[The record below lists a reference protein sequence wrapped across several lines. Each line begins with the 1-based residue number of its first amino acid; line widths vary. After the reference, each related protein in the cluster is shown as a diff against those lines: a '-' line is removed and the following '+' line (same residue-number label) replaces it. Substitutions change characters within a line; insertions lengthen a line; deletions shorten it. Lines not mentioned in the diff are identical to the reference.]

1 MKKKLLSMC
10 LGLLFC
16 GSAMAQ
22 MEILYGG
29 ASLTTTTLTDGTTL
43 VQFPEDVVFNT
54 TDFQNKISVTVDGS
68 SVANNAIVPNPA
80 TTFITDNEIETFV
93 YGGKAYSFRFTAGEY
108 FTVVMFS
115 DPHVTS
121 EDIQNT
127 LSNKTEAI
135 ATMGKSGGKTFSFE
149 SLPGYTPTA
158 DLVCC
163 LGDLD
168 QNRDL
173 GGKYFTPAI
182 EVFSNNEIPFITI
195 LGNHDIEPDYYN
207 DNSVGFTYAGH
218 TATKEKLDIVK
229 DCYTTAANLEK
240 GITSVET
247 ITDANSSKTQ
257 MNQYTF
263 IFRGV
268 RFYCANNYWWQK
280 PYSYAAWGTP
290 SYDSGEGTINAL
302 NTFVESHKEEASIW
316 LSHFPFIAQGDAGE
330 NASARW
336 WLDQNYPSD
345 SSTPK
350 SILPGSYSNEYY
362 TSAAYTTTEG
372 ITVANNKKKA
382 LADIIAKTKNP
393 RHFSGHAHI
402 NDGQDVTA
410 TNGIKFR
417 DHTIQPIK
425 ETSDNAI
432 LVLCK
437 SGVGVVEVKRVTF

>member
-22 MEILYGG
+22 MAITFDGLDVE
-29 ASLTTTTLTDGTTL
+29 TLTQADGSQLIQLPDGTDL
-43 VQFPEDVVFNT
+43 
-54 TDFQNKISVTVDGS
+54 NKLGDKMTIKVDG
-68 SVANNAIVPNPA
+68 VAVNAEDITPNPKE
-80 TTFITDNEIETFV
+80 TFITEMEIETFV
-93 YGGKAYSFRFTAGEY
+93 YDGKAYSFRFTAGQY

-207 DNSVGFTYAGH
+207 DNSVGFTSAGN
-218 TATKEKLDIVK
+218 TATKEKLNIVK

-247 ITDANSSKTQ
+247 ITDANSSKT
-257 MNQYTF
+257 
-263 IFRGV
+263 
-268 RFYCANNYWWQK
+268 
-280 PYSYAAWGTP
+280 
-290 SYDSGEGTINAL
+290 
-302 NTFVESHKEEASIW
+302 
-316 LSHFPFIAQGDAGE
+316 
-330 NASARW
+330 
-336 WLDQNYPSD
+336 
-345 SSTPK
+345 
-350 SILPGSYSNEYY
+350 
-362 TSAAYTTTEG
+362 
-372 ITVANNKKKA
+372 
-382 LADIIAKTKNP
+382 
-393 RHFSGHAHI
+393 
-402 NDGQDVTA
+402 
-410 TNGIKFR
+410 
-417 DHTIQPIK
+417 
-425 ETSDNAI
+425 
-432 LVLCK
+432 
-437 SGVGVVEVKRVTF
+437 